1 MIWGQN
7 MRDFLQFLLLGV
19 MEGGLYAMVAAS
31 VVLVFKATKVVSL
44 AHGQLMSFGAL
55 AFWFGLMNLNL
66 PLTMAIAMALAFS
79 AALGWS
85 IERFT
90 MRPLIGQPLFA
101 AFLTTFAIFLV
112 FDGIFQLIL
121 KGESLSFAAVLPK
134 GMIRVAGVPVGVTN
148 VVSFAVS
155 LLLFAGLALFFQF
168 TKLGLGMRATAEDHQ
183 LAQSTGITVRSI
195 FSYIWVISAM
205 VATVAGIGLANV
217 MDIYYTLPYLGIKGL
232 IVALVGGLE
241 SLPGA
246 LVAGIILG
254 VLENV
259 SAGYLD
265 PLVGGGVKEVAAYVL
280 LLFILLIKPYGL
292 FGLVRIERI

>member
-1 MIWGQN
+1 MHEL
-7 MRDFLQFLLLGV
+7 LQFLLLGI
-19 MEGGLYAMVAAS
+19 MEGGLYAMVAVS

-44 AHGQLMSFGAL
+44 AHGQLMAFGAL
-55 AFWFGLMNLNL
+55 AFWFAAVGLEL
-66 PLTMAIAMALAFS
+66 PIVVSLLAALGFS

-101 AFLTTFAIFLV
+101 AFLTTFALFLF

-121 KGESLSFAAVLPK
+121 KGESVSFSARLTT
-134 GMIRVAGVPVGVTN
+134 GMIKVAGVPIGVTN
-148 VVSFAVS
+148 LVSFIIS
-155 LLLFAGLALFFQF
+155 LFLFLGLAVFFGY
-168 TKLGLGMRATAEDHQ
+168 TKVGLGMRATAEDHQ
-183 LAQSTGITVRSI
+183 LAQSTGVTVRSI

-217 MDIYYTLPYLGIKGL
+217 MDIYYTLPYVGIKGL

-241 SLPGA
+241 SVPGA
-246 LVAGIILG
+246 LLAGLLLG

-265 PLVGGGVKEVAAYVL
+265 PVVGGGVKEVAAYVL
-280 LLFILLIKPYGL
+280 LLFVLLVKPYGL
-292 FGLVRIERI
+292 FGLERIERI